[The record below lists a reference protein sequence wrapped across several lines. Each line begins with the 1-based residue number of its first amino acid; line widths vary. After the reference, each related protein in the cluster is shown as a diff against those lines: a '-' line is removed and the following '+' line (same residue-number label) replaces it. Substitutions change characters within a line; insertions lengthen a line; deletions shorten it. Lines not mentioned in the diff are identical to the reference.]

1 MALAS
6 GTLSLLKEAIGSTHQ
21 LVVDVEVTVGAA
33 YLALWLTLH
42 LTERTTSGQ
51 SFK

>member
-33 YLALWLTLH
+33 YLALWLTLTASYGKDH
-42 LTERTTSGQ
+42 LRAE
-51 SFK
+51 F